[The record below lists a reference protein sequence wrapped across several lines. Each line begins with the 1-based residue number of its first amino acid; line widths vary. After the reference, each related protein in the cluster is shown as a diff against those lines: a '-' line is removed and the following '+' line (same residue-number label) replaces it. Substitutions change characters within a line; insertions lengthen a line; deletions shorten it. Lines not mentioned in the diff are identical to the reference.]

1 MNLGNSRHIL
11 PGVLNRMKTPLLQR
25 FYSLVKADY
34 DKGSKYLINK
44 VLWEECK

>member
-11 PGVLNRMKTPLLQR
+11 PGELNRAKTSLLQG

-34 DKGSKYLINK
+34 DKGAKYLINK
-44 VLWEECK
+44 VLREECK